1 MANERTPG
9 LKDVAKAAGVS
20 VATVSRMLNGSLDL
34 PAATKQRIDEAIASL
49 KYQPNPHA
57 RRLSRGRSDTIGL
70 VVPDIANPFFATM
83 VAAIEE
89 EANDRGLAV
98 TLYAT
103 LNRTG
108 REVAYLRLIEHNHV
122 DGLVFVTNHPDD
134 GELAELI
141 NRTGKVIVVDE
152 DVPLAAVPKLFCDNF
167 QGGQLAG
174 RHLAEFGHRH
184 VLYVGGPDAMISTQR
199 RFNGL
204 CSGLRERFADDVS
217 IRRYSGEYTIACGRD
232 MARRFLEEGMPATAI
247 FASSDEIAIGM
258 IEVLRE
264 KGISIPEDLSLI
276 GFDDVSPLHLFAPP
290 VTAIRQPVR
299 AIGQRALSLLLETN
313 WQQSEQLATE
323 ELVPVEI
330 VVRKS
335 VAPPSTYKKQRQQN
349 QRMRT

>member
-1 MANERTPG
+1 MANERISG

-98 TLYAT
+98 SLYAT

-152 DVPLAAVPKLFCDNF
+152 DVPLAVVPKLFCDNF

-174 RHLAEFGHRH
+174 RHLAEFGHRQ

-204 CSGLRERFADDVS
+204 CKGLRERFGDAAS
-217 IRRYSGEYTIACGRD
+217 IRRYSGEYTIACGRE
-232 MARRFLEEGMPATAI
+232 MARR
-247 FASSDEIAIGM
+247 
-258 IEVLRE
+258 VL
-264 KGISIPEDLSLI
+264 
-276 GFDDVSPLHLFAPP
+276 
-290 VTAIRQPVR
+290 
-299 AIGQRALSLLLETN
+299 
-313 WQQSEQLATE
+313 
-323 ELVPVEI
+323 
-330 VVRKS
+330 
-335 VAPPSTYKKQRQQN
+335 
-349 QRMRT
+349 

>member
-1 MANERTPG
+1 MANERISG

-98 TLYAT
+98 SLYAT

-134 GELAELI
+134 GQLAELL

-152 DVPLAAVPKLFCDNF
+152 DVPLAVVPKLFCDNF

-174 RHLAEFGHRH
+174 RHLAEFGHRQ

-204 CSGLRERFADDVS
+204 CKGLRERFGDAAS
-217 IRRYSGEYTIACGRD
+217 IRRYSGEYTIACGRE
-232 MARRFLEEGMPATAI
+232 MARRFLDEGMPATAI

-264 KGISIPEDLSLI
+264 RGISIPEDLSLI

-299 AIGQRALSLLLETN
+299 TIGQRALALLLETN
-313 WQQSEQLATE
+313 WQESKSLATE

-335 VAPPSTYKKQRQQN
+335 VAPPSTHNKQR
-349 QRMRT
+349 

>member
-1 MANERTPG
+1 MAQERTPG
-9 LKDVAKAAGVS
+9 LKDVARVAGVS
-20 VATVSRMLNGSLDL
+20 VTTVSRMLNGSLDL
-34 PAATKQRIDEAIASL
+34 PALTKQRIENAIASL

-83 VAAIEE
+83 VAAVEE

-98 TLYAT
+98 SLYAT

-108 REVAYLRLIEHNHV
+108 REVAYLKLIEHNHV
-122 DGLVFVTNHPDD
+122 DGLVFVTNHPDNGD
-134 GELAELI
+134 LAALI

-167 QGGQLAG
+167 QGGHLAG

-204 CSGLRERFADDVS
+204 REGLRERFGDDIS
-217 IRRYSGEYTIACGRD
+217 IRRYSGEYTVDCGRD
-232 MARRFLEEGMPATAI
+232 MARRFLDEGMPATAI

-258 IEVLRE
+258 IEILRE
-264 KGISIPEDLSLI
+264 RGIAIPEDLSII

-290 VTAIRQPVR
+290 LTAIRQPVR
-299 AIGQRALSLLLETN
+299 TIGRRALSLLLETN
-313 WQQSEQLATE
+313 WQESKSLATE

-330 VVRKS
+330 VVRNS
-335 VAPPSTYKKQRQQN
+335 VAPPSTHNKQREQN

>member
-1 MANERTPG
+1 MANERISG

-98 TLYAT
+98 SLYAT

-152 DVPLAAVPKLFCDNF
+152 DVPLAVVPKLFCDNF
-167 QGGQLAG
+167 QGGKLAG
-174 RHLAEFGHRH
+174 RHLAEFGHRQ

-204 CSGLRERFADDVS
+204 CKGLRERFGDAAS
-217 IRRYSGEYTIACGRD
+217 IRRYSGEYTIACGRE
-232 MARRFLEEGMPATAI
+232 MARRFLDEGMPATAI

-264 KGISIPEDLSLI
+264 RGISIPEDLSLI

-299 AIGQRALSLLLETN
+299 TIGQRALALLLETN
-313 WQQSEQLATE
+313 WQESKSLATE

-335 VAPPSTYKKQRQQN
+335 VAPPSTHNKQR
-349 QRMRT
+349 